1 MCVRVCVHMSVCV
14 CVLGCHD
21 NRKGNEEGGE
31 MTLDGVLMLGG
42 LYVFMCVYVYECVYM
57 CNCKY
62 VR

>member
-1 MCVRVCVHMSVCV
+1 MCACVYV
-14 CVLGCHD
+14 GCHD
-21 NRKGNEEGGE
+21 NGKGHEEGGE

-42 LYVFMCVYVYECVYM
+42 LFVFMCVYVYESVCM